1 MAHKK
6 TSSGFR
12 TIREGI
18 ITIVLVLVCFLALM
32 SLLNLMFPTGTGL
45 NLLLG
50 DDPSEA
56 PRRQEER
63 NLMLHRN
70 GSSDSMPANYGWA
83 ATLERTVQHV
93 KSKRGQEI
101 AWQQARMGM
110 RLYDEDSLQTL
121 DKASALIRFD
131 ADNRIDLGENSLI
144 VIRRMERDPLFR
156 EKRSYMVMVDGV
168 LRGRLK
174 ASNDN
179 GVFVEIT
186 LPNAVTRLQAEPDG
200 GDAVEFRIDVQGD
213 ESSSVTIYSGS
224 AEVEANGEAVQLA
237 ANQLTRITG
246 ESTPSAPISLPKPP
260 TLVTPDPRQ
269 RFSYRSL
276 PPRIK
281 LSWAPR
287 AGGNGYHLQLA
298 RDAQFSEL
306 IVDEQLAQTSFV
318 HGNLSPGD
326 YFWKV
331 STRTAMA
338 EGEFGNVR
346 RFTLERDQQPPQLEL
361 ALPEE
366 AKSRELQLTGR
377 TEPDASLYISG
388 QPITLASDG
397 GFRHSVILEPG
408 INVLVV
414 EAVDA
419 AGNVT
424 YRSQLI
430 RATF

>member
-1 MAHKK
+1 MANKK
-6 TSSGFR
+6 SSSGFR

-18 ITIVLVLVCFLALM
+18 ITIVLVLVCFLALI
-32 SLLNLMFPTGTGL
+32 SLLNLLFPTGTGL

-50 DDPSEA
+50 NAPKEA
-56 PRRQEER
+56 PQHQEGR
-63 NLMLHRN
+63 NLMLHRD
-70 GSSDSMPANYGWA
+70 GASDPLPADYGWA
-83 ATLERTVQHV
+83 ATLERTVQQV

-101 AWQQARMGM
+101 AWQQARKGM

-131 ADNRIDLGENSLI
+131 AENSIDLGENSLI

-168 LRGRLK
+168 LRGRLN
-174 ASNDN
+174 ASDDN
-179 GVFVEIT
+179 GVFVEVT

-200 GDAVEFRIDVQGD
+200 GEAVEFRIDVQGD

-224 AEVEANGEAVQLA
+224 AEVEANGEAVQLV
-237 ANQLTRITG
+237 ANQLTRIAG
-246 ESTPSAPISLPKPP
+246 ESTPSAPVSLPKPP
-260 TLVTPDPRQ
+260 TLVTPKPRQ

-281 LSWAPR
+281 LSWNPR
-287 AGGNGYHLQLA
+287 TGGNGYHLQLA
-298 RDAQFSEL
+298 RDTQFTEL
-306 IVDEQLAQTSFV
+306 LVDEQLTQTSFV
-318 HGNLSPGD
+318 HGNLTPGN
-326 YFWKV
+326 YFWRISSCADAV
-331 STRTAMA
+331 EGPFSST
-338 EGEFGNVR
+338 G
-346 RFTLERDQQPPQLEL
+346 RFTLEQDQQPPQLEL
-361 ALPEE
+361 ALPDE
-366 AKSRELQLTGR
+366 AKSSELQLTGR
-377 TEPDASLYISG
+377 TEPDARLYISG
-388 QPITLASDG
+388 QPITLTGDG
-397 GFRHSVILEPG
+397 GFRHAVTLEQG